1 MKKNK
6 ENKTD
11 KNIRTN
17 NRINKDLTKQ
27 KTDINNNNK
36 NEKETNIKTLQ
47 IQNANLKRLIK
58 EKNVEIKSLKVDNKK
73 KDLLLMNHENKIEKL
88 KKKLDLIK
96 VRNEILVKNTNE
108 KDQQIMDLNNS
119 LDVIKNKITPEHQKS
134 YSVSVNQIKES
145 IIDNINNN
153 NCKENNNNNENLKEK
168 IEKYEIELNKIKNN
182 LDESEI
188 KNKKLVFENNILVDK
203 IKNIEKEK
211 TEEIKILKTLHQKEI
226 ENYNKNI
233 SQLNEKIMQLLDEE
247 EKIKN
252 NTINKYGDDYISKES
267 VINELNKKENKI
279 RELDEIN
286 FQYKKEIQEI
296 ISKNE
301 ELKII
306 CDNKDKIIKKLEDEL
321 EEMDMNSPGPS
332 RNTKRDKDNE
342 NEDMN
347 DIELIKKENEEL
359 KLGLHNMT
367 EGINEANKLYNEKLN
382 NFKEQVIF
390 KNKTI
395 NEYKNKILFLKN
407 KIRELNT
414 ELNLHRGKRV
424 SRNSYYNA
432 SFINNSIINTNS
444 VPKYSEGN
452 YSNNNTLMINNNNN
466 PNINYGNNK
475 RSIISENKNYYNKEK
490 NLNSKN
496 DKKYNNNFYKFNTTN
511 LIPIKN
517 KNKNK
522 KYLKKNITDGQ
533 FSETQ
538 EFINKNKEED
548 KAHINFLNEY
558 KKILNNFNNL
568 NLNI

>member
-47 IQNANLKRLIK
+47 IQNANLKRLI
-58 EKNVEIKSLKVDNKK
+58 EAKNGEIESLKVDNKK
-73 KDLLLMNHENKIEKL
+73 KNLLLMNHKNKIEKL

-134 YSVSVNQIKES
+134 YSVSVNKIKEL

-233 SQLNEKIMQLLDEE
+233 SQLNEKIMQLLM
-247 EKIKN
+247 K
-252 NTINKYGDDYISKES
+252 
-267 VINELNKKENKI
+267 
-279 RELDEIN
+279 
-286 FQYKKEIQEI
+286 
-296 ISKNE
+296 
-301 ELKII
+301 
-306 CDNKDKIIKKLEDEL
+306 
-321 EEMDMNSPGPS
+321 
-332 RNTKRDKDNE
+332 
-342 NEDMN
+342 
-347 DIELIKKENEEL
+347 
-359 KLGLHNMT
+359 
-367 EGINEANKLYNEKLN
+367 
-382 NFKEQVIF
+382 
-390 KNKTI
+390 
-395 NEYKNKILFLKN
+395 
-407 KIRELNT
+407 
-414 ELNLHRGKRV
+414 
-424 SRNSYYNA
+424 
-432 SFINNSIINTNS
+432 
-444 VPKYSEGN
+444 
-452 YSNNNTLMINNNNN
+452 
-466 PNINYGNNK
+466 
-475 RSIISENKNYYNKEK
+475 
-490 NLNSKN
+490 
-496 DKKYNNNFYKFNTTN
+496 
-511 LIPIKN
+511 
-517 KNKNK
+517 
-522 KYLKKNITDGQ
+522 
-533 FSETQ
+533 
-538 EFINKNKEED
+538 
-548 KAHINFLNEY
+548 
-558 KKILNNFNNL
+558 
-568 NLNI
+568 